1 MKNNKKYIDEDR
13 KMQLTNNWWMLL
25 WLFGVGGILIYL
37 DPVRPERVLGKT
49 EYRWSWMAVFLL
61 TLPYVIWAGCRT
73 YFGDTQA
80 YIRMYQEVPNSL
92 SQIGSYLLNNEKDRG
107 FSVFSIVMKSIIG
120 NSHVIFFMIIAI
132 VQMWCL
138 VSVYRKYST
147 NFFLSFFLFVA
158 STDYLSW
165 MHNGMRQFL
174 AVTVIFACFRWI
186 VEKRYVPLIIVILLM
201 STIHGSALMMIPIVF
216 IIQGKPWNKKTIL
229 FILGIVVAITFIDK
243 FTPFL
248 NEMLV
253 DTQYSDLITN
263 EIWTNDDGTSI
274 LRTLVYSVPALLS
287 LVGIKYVN
295 EANDP
300 VINVSVNASI
310 VSMALYFLATVSSG
324 IYIGRLPIYVSL
336 MSYIALP
343 WLIDNMFTK
352 NSARLVKMIMMA
364 AYLVFFYYQMFI
376 VWA

>member
-1 MKNNKKYIDEDR
+1 
-13 KMQLTNNWWMLL
+13 MQLTNNWWMIL

-37 DPVRPERVLGKT
+37 EPARPERVLGKT
-49 EYRWSWMAVFLL
+49 EYRWGWTAVILL
-61 TLPYVIWAGCRT
+61 TLPYIIWAGCRT
-73 YFGDTQA
+73 NFGDTQA
-80 YIRMYQEVPNSL
+80 YIRMYQEVPSSL
-92 SQIGSYLLNNEKDRG
+92 GQIGSYLLNNEKDRG
-107 FSVFSIVMKSIIG
+107 FSVLSIVMKSIIG
-120 NSHVIFFMIIAI
+120 NSHVIFFSIIAI

-147 NFFLSFFLFVA
+147 SFFLSFFLFVA

-186 VEKRYVPLIIVILLM
+186 VEKRYVPLILVILLM

-229 FILGIVVAITFIDK
+229 FILGIVVAITFIDT
-243 FTPFL
+243 FTPL
-248 NEMLV
+248 LDEMLV
-253 DTQYSDLITN
+253 DTQYNDLITN
-263 EIWTNDDGTSI
+263 EIWTSDDGTNI
-274 LRTLVYSVPALLS
+274 LRVLVYSVPALLS

-310 VSMALYFLATVSSG
+310 VSMALYLLASVSSG

-352 NSARLVKMIMMA
+352 NSARMVKMIMVA

-376 VWA
+376 AWA